1 MLSYPTNAL
10 MLMKEMKQPIVPP
23 MTIARLPLYLRC
35 LETARDNDIQLI
47 SSYELAEQTGRNAAQ
62 LRKDLSYLGEFGTR
76 GVGYAV
82 EELIAQISK
91 WLGVVK
97 VRSVGVFGV
106 GKLGEALC
114 NYGGFMDK
122 GFRIVALFDVDPAK
136 LGQEVA
142 GLTVRHLS
150 ELKGFVRSDA
160 IEIGLL
166 ATPAAAAQKVADKLE
181 RCGIK
186 AILNF
191 APVNLELGPDVCVR
205 NVDLAVELQ
214 IIGFHLGRLE
224 KGLVGACCEGD
235 EFG

>member
-1 MLSYPTNAL
+1 
-10 MLMKEMKQPIVPP
+10 MKETKEPIVPP

-35 LETARDNDIQLI
+35 LEKARDDHVELI
-47 SSYELAEQTGRNAAQ
+47 SSHELAQLTGRNAAQ

-76 GVGYAV
+76 GVGYQV

-97 VRSVGVFGV
+97 ERSVGVFGV

-114 NYGGFMDK
+114 NYSGFANK
-122 GFRIVALFDVDPAK
+122 GFRIVALFDVDPRK
-136 LGQEVA
+136 VGQTIA
-142 GLTVRHLS
+142 GLRVQHLTG
-150 ELKGFVRSDA
+150 LKDFARSNA

-166 ATPAAAAQKVADKLE
+166 ATPAAVAQKVAEELVSG
-181 RCGIK
+181 GIK

-191 APVNLELGPDVCVR
+191 APVNLELRPDVCVR

-224 KGLVGACCEGD
+224 KGLVGTCCEED

>member
-1 MLSYPTNAL
+1 
-10 MLMKEMKQPIVPP
+10 MKEMKDHIVPP
-23 MTIARLPLYLRC
+23 MTIARLPIYLRC
-35 LETARDNDIQLI
+35 LERARDNQVELI

-76 GVGYAV
+76 GVGYEV
-82 EELIAQISK
+82 DELIAQISK

-106 GKLGEALC
+106 GKLGQALC

-136 LGQEVA
+136 VGQEVA
-142 GLTVRHLS
+142 GLAVQHLND
-150 ELKGFVRSDA
+150 LKTFGRANA

-166 ATPAAAAQKVADKLE
+166 ATPAAAAQKVADELVG
-181 RCGIK
+181 RGIK

-191 APVNLELGPDVCVR
+191 APVDLEAGPDVCVR
-205 NVDLAVELQ
+205 NVDLAVEMQ

-224 KGLVGACCEGD
+224 KGLSDDCRAED